1 MESKQRYPHY
11 QKLAYGVFL
20 ASRKLRHYFY
30 DHKITVVSKA
40 PLKDIINNS
49 DATGRVAKWG
59 IELASFDIDYK
70 PRAAIKSRALAEFM
84 ADWKE
89 AQETTPVPEPA
100 DWVMHFDGSKL
111 LHGSGARVTL
121 KSPKG
126 DELSYVLQIHF
137 PTTNNIAEYEALLH
151 RLCVAKEIGVQH
163 IMCCR
168 DSDLVA
174 QQVAG
179 TYKARNEVMAA
190 YRDEVDEMAKSFL
203 GYDIKH
209 VQ

>member
-1 MESKQRYPHY
+1 
-11 QKLAYGVFL
+11 
-20 ASRKLRHYFY
+20 
-30 DHKITVVSKA
+30 VVSKA

-49 DATGRVAKWG
+49 DATGQVVKWG
-59 IELASFDIDYK
+59 IELASFNIDYK
-70 PRAAIKSRALAEFM
+70 PRTAIKSQALAEFM

-89 AQETTPVPEPA
+89 AQETTPVPEPEY
-100 DWVMHFDGSKL
+100 WVMHFDGSKL
-111 LHGSGARVTL
+111 LHGSGAGVTL

-126 DELSYVLQIHF
+126 DELSYVLQTHF

-151 RLCVAKEIGVQH
+151 GLRVTKEIGVQH
-163 IMCCR
+163 IMCCG

-179 TYKARNEVMAA
+179 TYKAQNEVMAA

-209 VQ
+209 VR